1 LDTQISKYYPLQMVV
16 EKFRQTYRNLNLNIS
31 ALNAIHSEVLRG
43 SEAIISCVVSGLT
56 KKLDEVKWEE
66 PNSGGEITDGTDGYK
81 IDQGTY
87 DGDSHTQTT
96 VLTVPRSY
104 NIADVSYTC
113 VIHSEEHKKSEEKIM
128 VQSNVFSE

>member
-1 LDTQISKYYPLQMVV
+1 MVGK
-16 EKFRQTYRNLNLNIS
+16 KFRQTYRYLNLNIS
-31 ALNAIHSEVLRG
+31 ALNAKHSEVLRG
-43 SEAIISCVVSGLT
+43 SEATISCVVSGLT
-56 KKLDEVKWEE
+56 KKLDEVKWEK

-96 VLTVPRSY
+96 VLTIPESQNTEDAV
-104 NIADVSYTC
+104 YTC
-113 VIHSEEHKKSEEKIM
+113 VIQSEEHEKSEERKD